1 MWCSFVVGVVISK
14 NNRFTKSSLLL
25 WKWVFDPMVKDVIL
39 TFCIEDVM
47 VNCVSLHKKMS
58 FWLGRPATIFR
69 LRSHVPPHF
78 SIPTPKLIYSYQKW
92 QTSSFFFCSFS
103 FRHFISVFFLFPCHI
118 RWIKETKTTKNRSL
132 QLHAL
137 QWIFFFKKKKKK
149 LERST
154 DAEQQSYITRKGRGL
169 ATMKSLAEYQK
180 SKMWWFLFYVYNIS
194 IKLWLMENPPS
205 KS

>member
-1 MWCSFVVGVVISK
+1 M
-14 NNRFTKSSLLL
+14 
-25 WKWVFDPMVKDVIL
+25 
-39 TFCIEDVM
+39 
-47 VNCVSLHKKMS
+47 
-58 FWLGRPATIFR
+58 GRPATIFR

-154 DAEQQSYITRKGRGL
+154 DAEQNSHISREKGRGL
-169 ATMKSLAEYQK
+169 AKRWKSLAEYQK
-180 SKMWWFLFYVYNIS
+180 NKKCDDFYFMFIIY
-194 IKLWLMENPPS
+194 PS
-205 KS
+205 NYD